1 VKDQLVPLLTARAG
15 LDQEKAEEAIDAVLN
30 YLRDNPQLIS
40 SYLETSRLGG
50 LASASKAGGL
60 FS

>member
-15 LDQEKAEEAIDAVLN
+15 LDQEKAEQAIDAVLS
-30 YLRDNPQLIS
+30 YLRANPQQLS
-40 SYLETSRLGG
+40 AYLETPRLGG
-50 LASASKAGGL
+50 LASKAGGL